1 MRSNNGTELSF
12 IHERCSYTLRC
23 LHARFT
29 CCHLVEHKAQKFFFP
44 THPHLTYIMRA
55 PCTCMHFTFIMST
68 LLFPDAF
75 LPRNHEHFMNWKTEK
90 RHFEERAAPWAGL
103 ETWSAIAVDQNTASR
118 TKRGEPNLWTHFG
131 KRVRMLACSIR
142 CFEHLVVSNRSGL
155 LSMISSCCLVTT
167 CINLEYYSESWRTPP
182 AFSLAPQYL
191 QGSSWRAASFGTRS
205 SGRLGWNGR
214 WAWLGEDFFFQDVHT
229 LWEILGLVLGA
240 HLGEVLS
247 FSNEFCTFAFSVAA
261 ALRFIAAT
269 SQHQSVWSHFW
280 GSNSYLYS
288 AKLSCDDRP
297 WRPSEK
303 TPWNEDAP
311 YENGLFYALP
321 SLRSMYCFVFLFVL
335 NWVSTCVKCDSWF
348 AAIHTQVQERPT
360 TVSHGHRIVNYNVRV
375 SPENFPRIVHQTSSV
390 SAKNDC
396 YRKQTRRAY
405 MHPCIPSHPIR
416 SYLFSTSFPFRWS
429 PW

>member
-1 MRSNNGTELSF
+1 MGD
-12 IHERCSYTLRC
+12 ERDLG
-23 LHARFT
+23 
-29 CCHLVEHKAQKFFFP
+29 KKNFP
-44 THPHLTYIMRA
+44 
-55 PCTCMHFTFIMST
+55 
-68 LLFPDAF
+68 
-75 LPRNHEHFMNWKTEK
+75 K
-90 RHFEERAAPWAGL
+90 
-103 ETWSAIAVDQNTASR
+103 
-118 TKRGEPNLWTHFG
+118 
-131 KRVRMLACSIR
+131 
-142 CFEHLVVSNRSGL
+142 
-155 LSMISSCCLVTT
+155 
-167 CINLEYYSESWRTPP
+167 
-182 AFSLAPQYL
+182 
-191 QGSSWRAASFGTRS
+191 
-205 SGRLGWNGR
+205 
-214 WAWLGEDFFFQDVHT
+214 DVHT

-247 FSNEFCTFAFSVAA
+247 FSNKFCTFAFSVAA

-375 SPENFPRIVHQTSSV
+375 SPENFSRIVHQTSSV

-396 YRKQTRRAY
+396 YRKQTRRAC
-405 MHPCIPSHPIR
+405 MHPCIPSHPIPSHPIPSHPILFIFNMISFQVVAVVISSR
-416 SYLFSTSFPFRWS
+416 SIHPWSMTLFHQNFQWS
-429 PW
+429 RAHCFTFNGLARMPTLMETQAGTPVGPGSEVNKNHRTIWGLIKHNDLVICKRLPWKTRCVLQIWIYVYIFMFQVPGLDRYF